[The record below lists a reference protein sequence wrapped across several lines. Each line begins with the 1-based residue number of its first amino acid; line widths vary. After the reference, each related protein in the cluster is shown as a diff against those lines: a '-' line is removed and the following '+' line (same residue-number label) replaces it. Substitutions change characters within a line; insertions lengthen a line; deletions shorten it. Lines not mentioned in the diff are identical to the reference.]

1 MRILIIGFLVFCG
14 WGALSTWIY
23 VCKIKGLCG
32 ESTTVQ
38 AETAGQKEAIAFDS
52 VPQPA
57 VQPQV
62 VIPDNLVI
70 YFAYNESDFTPDAA
84 TNKFFDES
92 NAYLNQNLQTRLY
105 ITGHTDAKGTD
116 QYNQELGLRRA
127 QSVQRYFESK
137 GIPANKIVTESK
149 GEKEPADDNNTT
161 AGRANNRRTVLTIK
175 N

>member
-1 MRILIIGFLVFCG
+1 MRILTIGFLVFCG
-14 WGALSTWIY
+14 WAILSTWIY
-23 VCKIKGLCG
+23 VSKIKGLCG
-32 ESTTVQ
+32 EPTTVQ
-38 AETAGQKEAIAFDS
+38 AETVSQKEAITFDS

-57 VQPQV
+57 IQPQV